1 MSRDRH
7 RFGLCMYGIQY
18 LVGGAGRGT
27 PNENPRP
34 LTAVEFLALAVDHG
48 LSSIEVSL
56 QYVSPSLDPGRLREY
71 ADEARREDLDIV
83 IAGPNI
89 TATPDLAEQ
98 IQLTSRMGVR
108 RFRCTGSGVL
118 CGDRSPVGGFPG
130 WQRHVDREIAV
141 LRDIA
146 PVAEDYDVR
155 VGIENHQD
163 HDSADLLR
171 ICDSV
176 GSEYVGVTLDTGNP
190 IAVGED
196 PVAFAERILP
206 FLVDVHLKDYRMINT
221 PHGFRLVHCAIGSGV
236 VEFGSL
242 WPVLDR
248 RPEIPRGIEMAALSE
263 RHIRIFDDAFW
274 DGFGPREARSLAPV
288 MKIVRDR
295 GEHVDD
301 PREWQTPLERAEVSS
316 AGVTATD
323 TATDTAAETAAK
335 WESRRLEESIR
346 NLASIASASAKT

>member
-18 LVGGAGRGT
+18 LVGAAGRGT

-34 LTAVEFLALAVDHG
+34 LTAAEFLALAVDHG

-56 QYVSPSLDPGRLREY
+56 QYVSPALDPGQLREY
-71 ADEARREDLDIV
+71 ADEARREGLEIV

-89 TATPDLAEQ
+89 TATPDLATL
-98 IQLTSRMGVR
+98 IKLASAMGVR
-108 RFRCTGSGVL
+108 RFRCIGSGVL

-130 WQRHVDREIAV
+130 WQRHVDNEISILRELA
-141 LRDIA
+141 RG
-146 PVAEDYDVR
+146 AEDNDVR
-155 VGIENHQD
+155 IGLENHQD

-171 ICDSV
+171 ICETV

-263 RHIRIFDDAFW
+263 RHIRIFESAYW
-274 DGFGPREARSLAPV
+274 DGFGTREARTLAPV
-288 MKIVRDR
+288 MRIVRDR
-295 GEHVDD
+295 GENIDD
-301 PREWQTPLERAEVSS
+301 PAEWQTPLERNDVSP
-316 AGVTATD
+316 AGVS
-323 TATDTAAETAAK
+323 AAETAAQ
-335 WESRRLEESIR
+335 WERERLEQSIS
-346 NLASIASASAKT
+346 NLAAIASSLTST